1 MSFNS
6 MQFTLNMLLFLNSF
20 FSQKP
25 AISLAVRNTLMTTRS
40 TLVCQQQNWTAF
52 FSQKYH
58 IALLKLPWPEMN
70 QPDFFFF
77 LFDCAVE
84 TTALMQLSRK
94 CHILHSQSLSLS
106 GCLPRG
112 DTFFF
117 FCHSLIE
124 WWLPWID
131 PPVFSL
137 CENMLM
143 QIDAN
148 DVVLYM

>member
-77 LFDCAVE
+77 FWLRCWNNSFNAAEQEMSHLAFTKPFAVRLFA
-84 TTALMQLSRK
+84 TR
-94 CHILHSQSLSLS
+94 
-106 GCLPRG
+106 RY
-112 DTFFF
+112 FFF